1 MLVLD
6 QNGGRHRSPWPESHR
21 SHIATFQVFDL
32 DHAVRIFCS

>member
-1 MLVLD
+1 MLVLIKR
-6 QNGGRHRSPWPESHR
+6 GRHRSPWPESHR